1 MTCGST
7 EKISFFPPVSSSS
20 VKKYASIIEDRVK
33 GSVLSSQDFN
43 FFFKML
49 DCVRGVLENKISNGD
64 AVMSSEIL
72 RSVLLQQEI
81 LHK

>member
-1 MTCGST
+1 M
-7 EKISFFPPVSSSS
+7 
-20 VKKYASIIEDRVK
+20 KKYVSIIEGSVK
-33 GSVLSSQDFN
+33 GSVFSSQDFN
-43 FFFKML
+43 FFFKTL

-72 RSVLLQQEI
+72 GSVLLQQEI